1 MYPLHL
7 LMALMLTVLSTHAL
21 AYGSTS
27 SSKKACS
34 KPTLT
39 NITPAAL
46 TEVLPES
53 QFSFQTSSS
62 TLLSSIQVVANKL
75 PVEITISEMTN
86 GYIVTGKLPAA
97 IKKKYVRVDVSA
109 STINRCNGVDGW
121 LLKMKEQPSAD

>member
-39 NITPAAL
+39 NITPVAL
-46 TEVLPES
+46 TTVAPQSE
-53 QFSFQTSSS
+53 FSFQTSSS
-62 TLLSSIQVVANKL
+62 TVSNSIQVVANKL
-75 PVEITISEMTN
+75 PVEITIREIN
-86 GYIVTGKLPAA
+86 KGYVVTGKLPAT
-97 IKKKYVRVDVSA
+97 IKKKYVRIDVSA
-109 STINRCNGVDGW
+109 ITTNRCNGVDGW
-121 LLKMKEQPSAD
+121 LLKMKGQPAAD

>member
-1 MYPLHL
+1 MFKPTFLVAI
-7 LMALMLTVLSTHAL
+7 ALTLFSAHAT

-62 TLLSSIQVVANKL
+62 TLSSSIQVVANKL
-75 PVEITISEMTN
+75 PVEITISEMGN
-86 GYIVTGKLPAA
+86 GYIVTGKLPSA

-121 LLKMKEQPSAD
+121 LFKLKNK